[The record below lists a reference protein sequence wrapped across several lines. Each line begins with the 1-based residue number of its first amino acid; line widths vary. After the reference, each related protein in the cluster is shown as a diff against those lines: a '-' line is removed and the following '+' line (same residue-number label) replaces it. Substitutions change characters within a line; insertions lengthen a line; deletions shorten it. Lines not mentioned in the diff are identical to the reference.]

1 MYIKELTN
9 EEFRQFQQRFNIKSI
24 YQTVEY
30 AFIMQAQ
37 KFDSLFLGLLDDSNQ
52 IVAASLILIEHLS
65 KFKYA
70 YAPRGFLI
78 DYNNFNLLSIFT
90 KEIKTY
96 LGKKNVMAVK
106 ISPLVIKSIYDKKN
120 NILTK
125 NSYFGNILNNLQK
138 LGYAHLG
145 YNHFFEALKPRH
157 EAIIDLNIPYYM
169 LFKNIRKQFRTKIR
183 TAEQKGVKIY
193 KGNSDNLDYLYLQT
207 KKKYPRDLQYFK
219 DCYNYFDKN
228 GNVEFF
234 YSKLDTKIHLKIVQK
249 RYHELEKKA
258 MEFSTMVSNNQI
270 INNHRLLTEKMEVD
284 QQFEAYKKILVQAT
298 NYLRKYPDGIVTS
311 SCLVIKN
318 NDEIFILM
326 DGYNPKYK
334 NLNSKHLLI
343 WKLME
348 RYSKMGFKKFNLNG
362 MTAWNIED
370 NPYKGLNEFKLG
382 FNALAYE
389 YIGDLELITNNAL
402 YFMYQNTAPLRNIL
416 KR

>member
-1 MYIKELTN
+1 MHIKELTN
-9 EEFRQFQQRFNIKSI
+9 DEFKRFSDKFNMKSI

-30 AFIMQAQ
+30 ALIMQAQ
-37 KFDSLFLGLLDDSNQ
+37 KFDSLLLGLVDDSNQ

-78 DYNNFNLLSIFT
+78 DYNNYNLLSTFT

-96 LGKKNVMAVK
+96 LGKKSVMAIK
-106 ISPLVIKSIYDKKN
+106 ISPLIIRNIYDKKN

-125 NSYFGNILNNLQK
+125 NSYFGNVFNNLQK
-138 LGYAHLG
+138 LGYTHLG
-145 YNHFFEALKPRH
+145 YNHYFEALKPRH

-193 KGNSDNLDYLYLQT
+193 KGNYDNLEYLYLQT

-219 DCYNYFDKN
+219 DCYNYFSKS
-228 GNVEFF
+228 GKVEFF
-234 YSKLDTKIHLKIVQK
+234 YSKLDTAAHLKNVQL
-249 RYHELEKKA
+249 RYHEYEKKA
-258 MEFSTMVSNNQI
+258 LDFSNMVTNNEFT
-270 INNHRLLTEKMEVD
+270 NNHRLLSEKIKID
-284 QQFEAYKKILVQAT
+284 QQFEAYKKILVKAT
-298 NYLRKYPDGIVTS
+298 KYLREYPDGIITS

-318 NDEIFILM
+318 NDEVFILI
-326 DGYNPKYK
+326 DGYDPKYK

-343 WKLME
+343 WKLIE

-362 MTAWNIED
+362 ITSLNMKD
-370 NPYKGLNEFKLG
+370 NPYHGLNEFKLG
-382 FNALAYE
+382 FNALSYE
-389 YIGDLELITNNAL
+389 YIGDLELITNNTL